1 MFLSNFSV
9 RRPVATVVI
18 LIALMAA
25 GLMALNKL
33 KVNQNPDIDL
43 PMLVVDIAF
52 PGASPETVEREVLN
66 RIEKS
71 LLRVTGVKEVR
82 SSANEGNANL
92 QLIFDFKKNLT
103 EATDEIRNAIGTVR
117 YKLPT
122 EMREPVIIRIDP
134 SAQPIMQ
141 MALSSSVQ
149 SHAEISRLAEDQI
162 ADKFRAIDGVSQ
174 VNVNGALRRELSVL
188 LHAQKLRETNISVSE
203 VVNALRNQNVAAPV
217 GKIRGEF
224 EDQSIRLCLLYT
236 SPSPR
241 DS

>member
-1 MFLSNFSV
+1 MFLSTFSV

-25 GLMALNKL
+25 GLMALSKL

-122 EMREPVIIRIDP
+122 EMREPVI
-134 SAQPIMQ
+134 
-141 MALSSSVQ
+141 
-149 SHAEISRLAEDQI
+149 
-162 ADKFRAIDGVSQ
+162 
-174 VNVNGALRRELSVL
+174 
-188 LHAQKLRETNISVSE
+188 
-203 VVNALRNQNVAAPV
+203 
-217 GKIRGEF
+217 
-224 EDQSIRLCLLYT
+224 
-236 SPSPR
+236 
-241 DS
+241 